1 MTTTVDV
8 EMSKVFVD
16 RRKSSV
22 VDAATLKFAGIENKS
37 QTEDSEAGYL
47 KKDLDEQYKI
57 RKAYT
62 M

>member
-1 MTTTVDV
+1 
-8 EMSKVFVD
+8 MSKVFVD

-62 M
+62 MYR